1 MTAATRPPAKGIPA
15 ALAPQAPPPEAA
27 PPEAAQPEAAPPEA
41 PRYYRILEGRVLSGV
56 ARGLSVHLGLD
67 VGLVRLAFV
76 LLTVI
81 ASGAGIVLYA
91 ALWIFAPL
99 RPEAL
104 DPPPRAASPAGRREL
119 PHLLAL
125 VVLGVAVIIAVQVVN
140 GLVPLGTLV
149 PLLAAGLG
157 LVILW
162 RQSDDAQRARWRV
175 ASRGARWRS
184 VLRAVIGILL
194 VIGGGVAFG
203 ITRSGG
209 LTGAV
214 PGLLAGLAVAVGLVL
229 VTAPWWLRLVREL
242 GAERAARIREQERA
256 EIAAHVHDSVLHTL
270 TLIQRNLDDP
280 REVARLARSQ
290 ERELRTWLYR
300 PAADPATTVSAA
312 LEAAAA
318 EVEDDHGV
326 AVEVVVV
333 GDAPL
338 EEPLRVLLQ
347 AAREALVNAAKYAG
361 DHPISLYAEVEPGQL
376 TVFVRDRGPGFD
388 LDAVPADRQGVRQ
401 SIIGRMA
408 RRGGVATV
416 RSSPGEGTEVQL
428 EMPRNAKGAQE

>member
-1 MTAATRPPAKGIPA
+1 MPA
-15 ALAPQAPPPEAA
+15 APEV
-27 PPEAAQPEAAPPEA
+27 PEA

-76 LLTVI
+76 LLTVL
-81 ASGAGIVLYA
+81 ASGAGVVIYA
-91 ALWIFAPL
+91 ALWILAPL
-99 RPEAL
+99 RPEA
-104 DPPPRAASPAGRREL
+104 PPPASGQALPSGRREL
-119 PHLLAL
+119 PYLLAL
-125 VVLGVAVIIAVQVVN
+125 GALGVLMIIAVQIVD
-140 GLVPLGTLV
+140 GLIPLDALV
-149 PLLAAGLG
+149 PLLAAGVG

-162 RQSDDAQRARWRV
+162 RQGDDAQRARWR
-175 ASRGARWRS
+175 AATRGARW
-184 VLRAVIGILL
+184 LGIARAVIGIVL

-203 ITRSGG
+203 ITRAGG
-209 LTGAV
+209 LTGAA
-214 PGLLAGLAVAVGLVL
+214 PGLLAGAAVAVGLVL

-270 TLIQRNLDDP
+270 TLIQRNVDDP
-280 REVARLARSQ
+280 REVARLARAQ

-333 GDAPL
+333 GEAPL
-338 EEPLRVLLQ
+338 EEPLRALLQ

-388 LDAVPADRQGVRQ
+388 PDAVPQDRLGVRQ

-408 RRGGVATV
+408 RHGGLATV
-416 RSSPGEGTEVQL
+416 RSTLEDGTEVQL
-428 EMPRNAKGAQE
+428 EMPRSAQGAQS

>member
-1 MTAATRPPAKGIPA
+1 MPVE
-15 ALAPQAPPPEAA
+15 PEV
-27 PPEAAQPEAAPPEA
+27 PEA
-41 PRYYRILEGRVLSGV
+41 PRYYRILEGRALSGV

-76 LLTVI
+76 LLTVL
-81 ASGAGIVLYA
+81 ASGAGVVIYA
-91 ALWIFAPL
+91 ALWIFAPP
-99 RPEAL
+99 RPEAAHPVPSQAL
-104 DPPPRAASPAGRREL
+104 PSGRREL
-119 PHLLAL
+119 PYLFAL
-125 VVLGVAVIIAVQVVN
+125 GALGVLMIVAVQIVD
-140 GLVPLGTLV
+140 GLIPLDALV
-149 PLLAAGLG
+149 PLLVAGVG

-162 RQSDDAQRARWRV
+162 RQGDDAQRARWR
-175 ASRGARWRS
+175 AATRGARWLGL
-184 VLRAVIGILL
+184 LRAVLGIAL

-203 ITRSGG
+203 ITRAGG
-209 LTGAV
+209 LTGAA
-214 PGLLAGLAVAVGLVL
+214 PGLLAGLAVAVGLAL

-270 TLIQRNLDDP
+270 TLIQRNVDDP

-333 GDAPL
+333 GEAPL
-338 EEPLRVLLQ
+338 EEPLRVLLA

-388 LDAVPADRQGVRQ
+388 PDGVPADRLGVRQ

-408 RRGGVATV
+408 RHGGVATV
-416 RSSPGEGTEVQL
+416 RSSPGDGTEVQL
-428 EMPRNAKGAQE
+428 EMPRNATKSPGAQQ